1 MPLDL
6 SKIKNRLEE
15 LKTNKKKTANLW
27 KPNPGTSV
35 VRIIPYAHNPEN
47 PFIELHF
54 HYGLNGKN
62 YLSPSSFSRPDPIVE
77 FSDKLKESGDK
88 QQWLIGR
95 KLEPKMRTY
104 VPILVRGQ
112 EDEGVKFWGMGK
124 QVYEAILAIIADPD
138 YGDITDLRNGRDIA
152 VEFIPKEKTGKSFP
166 ETKIRA
172 KPNVTPAF
180 DPSDTALKEKI
191 KNQPKVTELYPE
203 LSYEQLAVV
212 LDEWLN
218 ASKEETEVVE
228 VDVDTA
234 PAQTSS
240 EDAPAVP
247 TKEVAKAT
255 TPVKSA
261 TAKNTV
267 KTPTSKEVADQF
279 EDLFNS

>member
-77 FSDKLKESGDK
+77 LSDKLKKSGDK
-88 QQWLIGR
+88 QQWNIGR

-112 EDEGVKFWGMGK
+112 EEEGVKFWGMGK

-180 DPSDTALKEKI
+180 DPSDTSLKEKI

-203 LSYEQLAVV
+203 LSYEQLTVV

-218 ASKEETEVVE
+218 ASKEENEVVDE
-228 VDVDTA
+228 DTDA
-234 PAQTSS
+234 ASTETSS
-240 EDAPAVP
+240 EESSDAPVKASAP
-247 TKEVAKAT
+247 AKS
-255 TPVKSA
+255 V
-261 TAKNTV
+261 TAKSTV